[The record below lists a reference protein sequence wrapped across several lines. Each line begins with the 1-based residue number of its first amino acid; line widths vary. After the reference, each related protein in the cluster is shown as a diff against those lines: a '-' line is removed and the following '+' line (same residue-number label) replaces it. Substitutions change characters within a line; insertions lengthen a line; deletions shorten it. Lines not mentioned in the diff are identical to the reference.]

1 MLYNVIHTVDGPAK
15 SESPVDRWQVYPMKF
30 VAFQPSVWW
39 CPAHAQKGRR
49 LASLIACS
57 SALSGVTFIHETV
70 ILGKI
75 VGR

>member
-1 MLYNVIHTVDGPAK
+1 
-15 SESPVDRWQVYPMKF
+15 MKF

-57 SALSGVTFIHETV
+57 SALSGVTFVHETV
-70 ILGKI
+70 ILGEI